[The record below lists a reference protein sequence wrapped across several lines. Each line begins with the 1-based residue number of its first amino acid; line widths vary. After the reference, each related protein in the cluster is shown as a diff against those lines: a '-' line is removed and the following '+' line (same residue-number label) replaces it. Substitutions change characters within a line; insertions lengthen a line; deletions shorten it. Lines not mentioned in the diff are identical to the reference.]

1 MSTSGIF
8 ETQDGSHS
16 IFSEQYGVS
25 YHSKYGAI
33 QETRHVFIDAALR
46 FKAVVQKEIAILDI
60 GFGTGLNA
68 LMTYLEAQKRNLTI
82 SYTAYE
88 AFPIALDAV
97 HQLNYIEQLNLSE
110 EASVFEQM
118 HSLNWEI
125 PHPLDEHFTFIKHR
139 QTFHQVNAID
149 AFDII
154 YFDAFAPNAQPELW
168 ELDLMQKM
176 YAALKPNGILV
187 TYCAKGSVK
196 RTLKAAGF
204 QIEALKGPPGK
215 REMTRAVKVS
225 NEQ

>member
-1 MSTSGIF
+1 MSLPNIF

-16 IFSEQYGVS
+16 IFSEQHGVS

-82 SYTAYE
+82 DYTAYE
-88 AFPIALDAV
+88 AFPITVAAAQ
-97 HQLNYIEQLNLSE
+97 QLNYNEQLNLPVE
-110 EASVFEQM
+110 EDIFLQM
-118 HSLNWEI
+118 HTVDWEV
-125 PHPLDEHFTFIKHR
+125 PHLLDDDFTFLKHQ
-139 QTFHQVNAID
+139 QTFDQVD
-149 AFDII
+149 AVAAYDII

-168 ELDLMQKM
+168 ELDIMQKM

-215 REMTRAVKVS
+215 REMTRAMKM
-225 NEQ
+225 N